1 MLHLLQVMAHHYGNP
16 QKEIKIIE
24 SVQKK
29 ATAWI
34 LSPTQE

>member
-1 MLHLLQVMAHHYGNP
+1 MAHHYGNP

-24 SVQKK
+24 KVQKK